1 MSWASQQDRMVR
13 RVRDRFAHST
23 SIAYTCAGHAA
34 DSISAIF
41 NEAHEVQ
48 EMRDGIPVN
57 TTRPTLFVRIADLAA
72 TPVAGDTCV
81 IDSVSY
87 DVTDVQPD
95 GSGMA
100 ACFLARA

>member
-1 MSWASQQDRMVR
+1 VA
-13 RVRDRFAHST
+13 
-23 SIAYTCAGHAA
+23 
-34 DSISAIF
+34 
-41 NEAHEVQ
+41 
-48 EMRDGIPVN
+48 VN
-57 TTRPTLFVRIADLAA
+57 TTRPTLFVRIADLSAV
-72 TPVAGDTCV
+72 PVAGDACV